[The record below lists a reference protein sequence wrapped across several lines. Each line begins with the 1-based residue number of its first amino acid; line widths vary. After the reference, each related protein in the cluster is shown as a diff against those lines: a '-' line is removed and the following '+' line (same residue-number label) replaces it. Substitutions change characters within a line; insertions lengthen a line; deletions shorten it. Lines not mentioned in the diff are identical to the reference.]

1 VSSWVDASVALLA
14 GHPHWAGLF
23 VFLVAALEAVVLAGY
38 VIPGAMILVAVGGIV
53 GVGHLPLLPILAWAT
68 AGAIAGDGFSYW
80 LGYRYRETLAGRWP
94 FSRYPDLMAQGEAFF
109 RRHGG
114 KSVVLGRF
122 LPVLRPIIPT
132 VAGIL
137 GMPPRRFYPAN
148 ALSALV
154 WAPLHILPG
163 VLAGASLEL
172 LRGVSPRLAVAALGV
187 LAVLVLGW
195 WSTRLLVLRTTPL
208 ARRLFDRAYAWTQ
221 RNRGSLL
228 QRLAVRFDP
237 AHPATAALVAT
248 LTLLVVALA
257 GFFALVED
265 VVTRDELVRSDQ
277 AISTLMQGVR
287 NPWTDPF
294 MIAVSSLGD
303 SIVTGAVALTL
314 LGWLVL
320 RGHRRLALAA
330 GSALALTAAGLPL
343 LKLLV
348 RAPRP
353 VAMYAGF
360 DAFSFPSGHT
370 SMAAAVYGLV
380 AWLGAGA
387 LGQRWRPLVYLP
399 ALFWMLLMATSRV
412 YLGAHWSSDVLAG
425 LCFGLLAPLA
435 LAALYHAYPRTGV
448 HPGRMVLL
456 LTLVLATFGASHLS
470 RTWGQSVARY
480 LPEET
485 VKPLDVAAWRRGRG
499 PSLPSRRTDLGGEPE
514 EPLVLQWLGT
524 PQALAS
530 RLAPA
535 GWSVATPWRV
545 AGLAGFLR
553 PDTGI
558 EDLPILP
565 KLHEGRFALLTLTRA
580 SATEPDSRW
589 VLRAWPSGYR
599 DAADGAPLL
608 LASLT
613 RERVL
618 HPARMLTLVWPEP
631 SSEAGI
637 RRLRGSVRSF
647 AVSQE
652 GDGEGRAGET
662 FPVMRAGQMEP
673 QMPP

>member
-1 VSSWVDASVALLA
+1 MSSWVDASVALLA

-68 AGAIAGDGFSYW
+68 AGAIAGDGFSFW
-80 LGYRYRETLAGRWP
+80 LGYRYRETLTGRWP

-187 LAVLVLGW
+187 LAVLVLSW

-257 GFFALVED
+257 GFFALLED

-277 AISTLMQGVR
+277 AISTLMQGLR

-448 HPGRMVLL
+448 HPGRMVVL

-485 VKPLDVAAWRRGRG
+485 VKPLERRRLVARPRAEPAEPAHGPRRRARRAARPPVAGNAPSPGLPARPRRLGGRDTLARRRPGRVPATRYRDRGPADPAQAARGALGAAHAHPRVGHRAGQPLGAARLALGLSGCGGWGAVAAGVPDARAGAAPGPDAHPGVARAVERGRHPTAAGLRAALCRRSGRRRGR
-499 PSLPSRRTDLGGEPE
+499 
-514 EPLVLQWLGT
+514 
-524 PQALAS
+524 
-530 RLAPA
+530 
-535 GWSVATPWRV
+535 
-545 AGLAGFLR
+545 
-553 PDTGI
+553 
-558 EDLPILP
+558 
-565 KLHEGRFALLTLTRA
+565 EGR
-580 SATEPDSRW
+580 
-589 VLRAWPSGYR
+589 
-599 DAADGAPLL
+599 
-608 LASLT
+608 
-613 RERVL
+613 
-618 HPARMLTLVWPEP
+618 
-631 SSEAGI
+631 
-637 RRLRGSVRSF
+637 
-647 AVSQE
+647 
-652 GDGEGRAGET
+652 
-662 FPVMRAGQMEP
+662 
-673 QMPP
+673 